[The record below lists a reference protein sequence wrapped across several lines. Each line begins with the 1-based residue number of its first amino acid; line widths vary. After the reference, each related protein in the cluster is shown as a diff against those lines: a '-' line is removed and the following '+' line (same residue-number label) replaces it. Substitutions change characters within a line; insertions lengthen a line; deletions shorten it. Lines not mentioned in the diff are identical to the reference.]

1 MMTTTRVS
9 SSFCIV
15 VFLVFISTSS
25 LCFPRTTSAFGMTT
39 TTATVVPAVV
49 SKRRDLPEKIIV
61 GYTTRCSDQ
70 VVDAVR
76 NGVNVVI
83 WSFVEL
89 VLPDSNDAQEQVQC
103 VAHFNLD
110 CVKRMIQRLDLE
122 GYTDTVHLV
131 SFGKIFQMR
140 DFFGCGFY
148 LCIRINIFL
157 NYCCCCCCCNNYK
170 QKVVGMDH
178 TYQIMFTQRQMIC
191 IMHLL
196 KHVVIYFTGK

>member
-1 MMTTTRVS
+1 
-9 SSFCIV
+9 
-15 VFLVFISTSS
+15 
-25 LCFPRTTSAFGMTT
+25 MTT
-39 TTATVVPAVV
+39 TTATAVPAVV

-89 VLPDSNDAQEQVQC
+89 VLPDINDTQEQVQC
-103 VAHFNLD
+103 VAHFDLD

-140 DFFGCGFY
+140 DFFGCGFDCLFVQELTY
-148 LCIRINIFL
+148 FPII
-157 NYCCCCCCCNNYK
+157 
-170 QKVVGMDH
+170 VVAAAAAAII
-178 TYQIMFTQRQMIC
+178 TNKRWLEWTTLTR
-191 IMHLL
+191 
-196 KHVVIYFTGK
+196 